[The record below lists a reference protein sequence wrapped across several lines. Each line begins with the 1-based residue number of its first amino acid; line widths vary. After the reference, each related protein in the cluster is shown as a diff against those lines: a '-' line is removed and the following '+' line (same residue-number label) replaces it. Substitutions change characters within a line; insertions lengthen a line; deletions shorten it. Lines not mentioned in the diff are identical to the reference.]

1 MRVVLALWCVT
12 ACLGWSAVD
21 LEEARDRQDRAA
33 LEAAVTALR
42 TQTEQAPRDAAAHYR
57 LALAA
62 SYLAEAALEARDR
75 PAAKTAAETGI
86 RAAERA
92 VELGPGVSEHHRIL
106 GALCGQII
114 PANVL
119 LALRYGECA
128 RRGVEKALELEPQS
142 AKAWLSRGVGHYY
155 LPPAFGGGVEA
166 AIRDFEKALEL
177 DARLADAHLWLG
189 IALRKAGRAAQARRA
204 ITRSLELNP
213 RRAWARQQLE
223 KTPAP

>member
-1 MRVVLALWCVT
+1 MLALWGVT
-12 ACLGWSAVD
+12 VCLGFAAAD

-33 LEAAVTALR
+33 LQAALADLR
-42 TQTEQAPRDAAAHYR
+42 PRAEKAPQDDAAHYR
-57 LALAA
+57 VALAA
-62 SYLAEAALEARDR
+62 SYLAEVALEARDR
-75 PAAKTAAETGI
+75 TAARAAAETGI
-86 RAAERA
+86 RSAERA
-92 VELGPGVSEHHRIL
+92 VELKPGVSEYHRIL

-128 RRGVEKALELEPQS
+128 RRSVEKALELDPKS
-142 AKAWLSRGVGHYY
+142 AKAWLSRGVGNYY

-166 AIRDFEKALEL
+166 AIRDLEKALEL

-189 IALRKAGRAAQARRA
+189 VALRKAGRAAEARRA